1 MKKYFIGVLA
11 ALMLFAFTAC
21 EPQAIYTG
29 AVYNDVISAEV
40 QQVKGY
46 LEGETAAENGF
57 QIVVTYSDGSTKTIA
72 GNKGTIDLTTTTGL
86 AQVAKSLSFVG
97 TEGQNILV
105 VPAEVVY
112 TDVTSVTVSGAE
124 SVKMIEGAK
133 LSALTA
139 ASFADAEALDD
150 ITFTL
155 SGGDVSKTFTMS
167 DVEDG
172 KITVVLSLWNDGKM
186 LATDTAVKADET
198 YSVTLDKYD
207 IGTHTAGQWDA
218 DFTNGDKEQG
228 LSTGVTVS
236 VVKAKDPAT
245 VDGIKVYY
253 TVKDGTTVIADKVT
267 TLPALYTG
275 DTVEISVYEV
285 KSDDTEVLT
294 KNTVTVVNATTPNE
308 SLSFSEGVG
317 SVTVATKTDA
327 VSTTAAGTVQVKV
340 GDKYF
345 AAPYSV
351 AAGANYIS
359 NVSVAATSSK
369 TVKAGETLAVTGEN
383 SAITVTVEYKDTEN
397 APATSSGVNSTLS
410 PNVVPANLTG
420 TFTTICTTTYTGR
433 GGAAKSVQT
442 QLTYTVGN

>member
-105 VPAEVVY
+105 VPAEVIY

-383 SAITVTVEYKDTEN
+383 SAITVTVEYKDTAN

-442 QLTYTVGN
+442 PLTYTVGN

>member
-1 MKKYFIGVLA
+1 M
-11 ALMLFAFTAC
+11 
-21 EPQAIYTG
+21 
-29 AVYNDVISAEV
+29 
-40 QQVKGY
+40 
-46 LEGETAAENGF
+46 
-57 QIVVTYSDGSTKTIA
+57 
-72 GNKGTIDLTTTTGL
+72 
-86 AQVAKSLSFVG
+86 
-97 TEGQNILV
+97 
-105 VPAEVVY
+105 
-112 TDVTSVTVSGAE
+112 
-124 SVKMIEGAK
+124 
-133 LSALTA
+133 
-139 ASFADAEALDD
+139 
-150 ITFTL
+150 
-155 SGGDVSKTFTMS
+155 
-167 DVEDG
+167 
-172 KITVVLSLWNDGKM
+172 
-186 LATDTAVKADET
+186 
-198 YSVTLDKYD
+198 
-207 IGTHTAGQWDA
+207 
-218 DFTNGDKEQG
+218 
-228 LSTGVTVS
+228 
-236 VVKAKDPAT
+236 
-245 VDGIKVYY
+245 
-253 TVKDGTTVIADKVT
+253 
-267 TLPALYTG
+267 
-275 DTVEISVYEV
+275 